1 MADRVS
7 GDGEEGRA
15 RPARDAEGNRLG
27 RRLQR
32 YAQVGGG
39 MSGVAARLV
48 GNRLFGD
55 KLNESTAR
63 ELREALGGMKG
74 PIMKIAQLL
83 SSIPEAVPKEFAEE
97 LSQLQSSAP
106 PMGWPF
112 VKRRMR
118 AELGAD
124 WQSHFRSF
132 ERDAAFAASLG
143 QVHRAVAPDGREV
156 VSKLQYPDMQSAV
169 EADLRQLRVLLQI
182 FRRVD
187 SAIDTRE
194 IYQELSERL
203 REELDYER
211 EAAHMRLYDLIFGAD
226 PRIIVP
232 EPVPELSTK
241 RLLTMTRLD
250 GEPILSFRDHPL
262 EDRNEIARSMFA
274 AWWHPFARYGVI
286 HGDPH
291 LGNYTVRTHDDVPAK
306 GGANK
311 SGGWAINLLDYGCI
325 RIFPPA
331 FVAGVIELYHA
342 IATEDRDRAAAAYD
356 RWGFTGLD
364 NEMIDTLNIWAK
376 FIYGPLLDDRVRS
389 IADGVS
395 PAEYGRKEAY
405 RVHQA
410 LKELGPVTPPREFVF
425 MDRAA
430 IGLGAVFLHLDA
442 ELNFHE
448 MFMEAIEGF
457 DATALEAR
465 QREALDAAGVP
476 A

>member
-1 MADRVS
+1 MADS
-7 GDGEEGRA
+7 TADGEGETGRK
-15 RPARDAEGNRLG
+15 RPPRDAEGNRFG

-32 YAQVGGG
+32 YAQVGTG

-83 SSIPEAVPKEFAEE
+83 SSIPDVVPKEFAEE

-124 WQSHFRSF
+124 WQSRFASF
-132 ERDAAFAASLG
+132 EREAAFAASLG

-156 VSKLQYPDMQSAV
+156 VAKLQYPDMQSAV

-187 SAIDTRE
+187 KAIDTSE

-211 EAAHMRLYDLIFGAD
+211 EAAHMRLYDRIFADD

-232 EPVPELSTK
+232 EPLPELSTK

-250 GEPILSFRDHPL
+250 GEPILNFRDHPL

-291 LGNYTVRTHDDVPAK
+291 LGNYTVRMHDDVPEK
-306 GGANK
+306 GR
-311 SGGWAINLLDYGCI
+311 GWAINLLDYGCI

-342 IATEDRDRAAAAYD
+342 IQDDDRDRAAAAYEN
-356 RWGFTGLD
+356 WGFTGLS
-364 NEMIDTLNIWAK
+364 NELIDTLNIWAS

-395 PAEYGRKEAY
+395 PGEYGRKEAF

-430 IGLGAVFLHLDA
+430 VGLGAVFLHLDA

-448 MFMEAIEGF
+448 MFVEAIEGF
-457 DATALEAR
+457 DFAALEAR
-465 QREALDAAGVP
+465 QRKALDAAGVP